1 MNGKTPL
8 YLSLAL
14 VAVFVGAMLA
24 LQPYSARWP
33 GTAYAKQV
41 EQYLRAAIRQ
51 DSLQL
56 RRLSVSGTPAIW
68 MLEGGRTHRL
78 DPWQRGMD
86 IWTGVRRGDTAEV
99 FVYPWGRP
107 CEASPIVFRFIGTG
121 SRAKVLD
128 VQSSCTQ
135 PDHER

>member
-1 MNGKTPL
+1 MNGRTPL
-8 YLSLAL
+8 YLSVAL

-33 GTAYAKQV
+33 GKAYATQV
-41 EQYLRAAIRQ
+41 ERYLRAAIIQ

-56 RRLSVSGTPAIW
+56 RRLSVSRAPATW

-78 DPWQRGMD
+78 DPWEQGVD
-86 IWTGVRRGDTAEV
+86 IWTGERRGDTAEV
-99 FVYPWGRP
+99 FVYPSGRT
-107 CEASPIVFRFIGTG
+107 CEASPIVFRFIGSG

-128 VQSSCTQ
+128 VQSSCTL
-135 PDHER
+135 P